1 MPRKP
6 LASELPTFVPVPA
19 DGVYTRA
26 WLDAFF
32 AGDQAGFVEDL
43 RAVAAS
49 LLLPDSHTT
58 TESERDDHAP
68 KSA

>member
-1 MPRKP
+1 MPPKP
-6 LASELPTFVPVPA
+6 RVSELPSFVPVPA
-19 DGVYTRA
+19 DGVYTRD

-32 AGDQAGFVEDL
+32 AGDRAGFVEDL

-49 LLLPDSHTT
+49 LPPDSHTT
-58 TESERDDHAP
+58 TESERGDDAP